1 MSDNFQEMIK
11 QNLEQIRMLY
21 LQTFE
26 ELTQNQGSIESTIK
40 NVLERK
46 IEEKEALE
54 KITVAVEYAE
64 KLQKGFSSKMKENLN
79 ALLSHFP
86 EDEAKAPE
94 IQAIR
99 AELEKIYHEMEEGVT
114 KFVEKVKELYKV

>member
-1 MSDNFQEMIK
+1 MSANFQEMIK
-11 QNLEQIRMLY
+11 NNLEQIRMLY

-26 ELTQNQGSIESTIK
+26 ELTHNQSNIEVIIK

-46 IEEKEALE
+46 IDEKEALE
-54 KITVAVEYAE
+54 KITRAVEYAE

-79 ALLSHFP
+79 ALLSNFP
-86 EDEAKAPE
+86 EADAPE
-94 IQAIR
+94 ILSIR
-99 AELEKIYHEMEEGVT
+99 MELEKIYMEMDEGVT

>member
-46 IEEKEALE
+46 IDEKEALE

-64 KLQKGFSSKMKENLN
+64 KLQKGFSSKMQENLN
-79 ALLSHFP
+79 SLLSHFP

-99 AELEKIYHEMEEGVT
+99 GELEKIYNEMNEGVT